1 MAFQVEVIGGDRI
14 KAVLE
19 RLQGGLDEKVSK
31 ALQDIAERIKED
43 AKALC
48 PVDTGSLRASIRREA
63 VARPA
68 GTVWEVGVRAGG
80 YITNP
85 KTRRKVDYAV
95 YVEKGTSRRRATPVL
110 RPAVLN
116 NRTLI
121 GEAVGKAVREDVEE
135 ARGG

>member
-1 MAFQVEVIGGDRI
+1 MSEQSGNGKKGLGALLDKEQIQ
-14 KAVLE
+14 A
-19 RLQGGLDEKVSK
+19 RLRNLKEKV
-31 ALQDIAERIKED
+31 KED

-85 KTRRKVDYAV
+85 KTKRKVDYAV
-95 YVEKGTSRRRATPVL
+95 YVEKGTSKRRATPFL

-116 NRTLI
+116 NRALI
-121 GEAVGKAVREDVEE
+121 EEAVRKAVREDIEE